1 MSLTSHRSMPPGRLL
16 QTFAGSVALV
26 IAAAPLSM
34 PTPLRAEEIV
44 TVEPIQRIRRSI
56 LVDRPCAVVWPYLN
70 DFSGIG
76 NWYKAFRS
84 VRYHSG
90 PRGQV
95 GEIREIVRASNGQLV
110 REKLIYL
117 DPESLELAYSHVL
130 NPPARD
136 IVTLVSLQPVA
147 QAQCQVSWSNT
158 FRLKPGQ
165 QPAQVSGFFTKAYG
179 NVLQGLKT
187 YVEAQTPEPPVR

>member
-1 MSLTSHRSMPPGRLL
+1 MPVNSHRSLPSPRLRR
-16 QTFAGSVALV
+16 ALWGACALA
-26 IAAAPLSM
+26 IATTLPSLPA
-34 PTPLRAEEIV
+34 RVQAEDVV
-44 TVEPIQRIRRSI
+44 TVEPIQRVRRSI
-56 LVDRPCAVVWPYLN
+56 LVDRSCSAVWPYLS

-76 NWYKAFRS
+76 KWFKAFRS

-90 PRGQV
+90 PKGQV

-117 DPESLELAYSHVL
+117 DPESLEMGYSHVL

-165 QPAQVSGFFTKAYG
+165 QSAQVSGFFTKAYG
-179 NVLQGLKT
+179 NALQGLKS
-187 YVEAQTPEPPVR
+187 YVESQTPEPPVR